1 MRRMN
6 LCGETLRVNYEIHIF
21 FIFAKF
27 AKIIYFKPKNVFQN
41 DIRTKMHLYRPIEMY
56 IVFQT
61 ICHFWG
67 NK

>member
-6 LCGETLRVNYEIHIF
+6 LCGETLRVNYEIYIF

-27 AKIIYFKPKNVFQN
+27 AKILYFQPKNVFQN
-41 DIRTKMHLYRPIEMY
+41 DICTKMYLYRPIEMY

-61 ICHFWG
+61 ICLFSR